1 MKAWMAGLALS
12 LLIGGLAAGTVFWRL
27 AHPPQ
32 APAPVAA
39 GQTLE
44 LPPVP
49 ALPIF
54 QLPPLED
61 YSDIVAHPVFIATRL
76 PEPPPEDA
84 PPVENP
90 PANPEPAPALLG
102 VIIMPQ
108 ATVALLRPEQ
118 PGAKAV
124 RIKVGE
130 MVGEWRLEAVFPNRV
145 VLSKGLTK
153 QELALVRSKPH
164 PVKRIGA
171 KSPNPVTPP
180 KAPRAQR
187 PDPRPSIAPPNPPQE

>member
-39 GQTLE
+39 GQTPD

-49 ALPIF
+49 ALPVF

-90 PANPEPAPALLG
+90 PGNPEPAPALLG

-108 ATVALLRPEQ
+108 VTVALLRPEQ

-153 QELALVRSKPH
+153 QELALARSKP
-164 PVKRIGA
+164 PAVKRIGA
-171 KSPNPVTPP
+171 KPPNPATPP
-180 KAPRAQR
+180 KTPRAQR
-187 PDPRPSIAPPNPPQE
+187 PDPRPSIAPPNPP

>member
-1 MKAWMAGLALS
+1 MKAGMAGLAL
-12 LLIGGLAAGTVFWRL
+12 LLLMGGLAAGTVFWRL

-61 YSDIVAHPVFIATRL
+61 YSGIVAHPVFIATRL

-108 ATVALLRPEQ
+108 ATVAPE
-118 PGAKAV
+118 
-124 RIKVGE
+124 
-130 MVGEWRLEAVFPNRV
+130 
-145 VLSKGLTK
+145 
-153 QELALVRSKPH
+153 
-164 PVKRIGA
+164 
-171 KSPNPVTPP
+171 
-180 KAPRAQR
+180 
-187 PDPRPSIAPPNPPQE
+187 

>member
-1 MKAWMAGLALS
+1 MYK
-12 LLIGGLAAGTVFWRL
+12 R
-27 AHPPQ
+27 Q
-32 APAPVAA
+32 
-39 GQTLE
+39 
-44 LPPVP
+44 
-49 ALPIF
+49 
-54 QLPPLED
+54 D
-61 YSDIVAHPVFIATRL
+61 YSGIVAHPVFIATRL

-84 PPVENP
+84 PPVESP
-90 PANPEPAPALLG
+90 PANPAPAPALLG

-153 QELALVRSKPH
+153 QELALVRSKPVSYTH
-164 PVKRIGA
+164 LGIRIVWRRRSRSSGIPLNRTGWTQNRKPQVRA
-171 KSPNPVTPP
+171 CAQGRQGL
-180 KAPRAQR
+180 KASKTCSRFRA
-187 PDPRPSIAPPNPPQE
+187 

>member
-27 AHPPQ
+27 THPSQ
-32 APAPVAA
+32 VPAPVAA

-44 LPPVP
+44 LPPSP

-84 PPVENP
+84 PIEEP
-90 PANPEPAPALLG
+90 PANPEPVPALLG

-108 ATVALLRPEQ
+108 VTVALLRPEQ
-118 PGAKAV
+118 AGAKAV
-124 RIKVGE
+124 RLRVGE
-130 MVGEWRLEAVFPNRV
+130 MVGEWRLEAVLPNRV
-145 VLSKGLTK
+145 VLSKGPAK
-153 QELALVRSKPH
+153 QELALARSKSPA
-164 PVKRIGA
+164 VKRIGA
-171 KSPNPVTPP
+171 KPPNPATPP
-180 KAPRAQR
+180 KAPRTQR
-187 PDPRPSIAPPNPPQE
+187 PDPQPSIAPPNPP

>member
-27 AHPPQ
+27 THPSQ
-32 APAPVAA
+32 VPAPVAA

-44 LPPVP
+44 LPPSP

-54 QLPPLED
+54 QLSPLED

-84 PPVENP
+84 PIEKP
-90 PANPEPAPALLG
+90 PANPEPVPALLG

-108 ATVALLRPEQ
+108 VTVALLRPEQ
-118 PGAKAV
+118 AGSKAV
-124 RIKVGE
+124 RLRVGE

-145 VLSKGLTK
+145 VLSKGPTK
-153 QELALVRSKPH
+153 QELALARSKSPA
-164 PVKRIGA
+164 VKRIGA
-171 KSPNPVTPP
+171 KPPNPATPP

-187 PDPRPSIAPPNPPQE
+187 PDPQPSIAPPNPP